1 MSREDIKIP
10 QRLNYVP
17 HFSSGALRRRLGF
30 LLELYGM
37 ASLDQLESL
46 RSHMT
51 STYDRLDPMSGR
63 RLRRPPCS
71 LYSRLA
77 RSEILRCGIMY
88 AEWSPV
94 LLARFAK
101 IRVAPLC

>member
-51 STYDRLDPMSGR
+51 SP
-63 RLRRPPCS
+63 
-71 LYSRLA
+71 
-77 RSEILRCGIMY
+77 
-88 AEWSPV
+88 
-94 LLARFAK
+94 
-101 IRVAPLC
+101 

>member
-46 RSHMT
+46 RSHLT
-51 STYDRLDPMSGR
+51 STYDRLDPTLPKSGSFQAR
-63 RLRRPPCS
+63 WRLQ
-71 LYSRLA
+71 LN
-77 RSEILRCGIMY
+77 IGIDELE
-88 AEWSPV
+88 AIPHT
-94 LLARFAK
+94 
-101 IRVAPLC
+101 